1 MCYDNGGSM
10 YTFKDQVADA
20 LAGVALAAAFIW
32 LYAVASH
39 ADLMVT
45 GF

>member
-1 MCYDNGGSM
+1 M
-10 YTFKDQVADA
+10 YTIKDQVMDA
-20 LAGVALAAAFIW
+20 LAGVVLAGAFIW

-39 ADLMVT
+39 ADLTVT

>member
-1 MCYDNGGSM
+1 MCYDNGGTM

-20 LAGVALAAAFIW
+20 LAGIALAAAFIW
-32 LYAVASH
+32 LYAIASH

>member
-1 MCYDNGGSM
+1 M

-20 LAGVALAAAFIW
+20 LAGLALGAAFLW
-32 LYAVASH
+32 LYAAASY
-39 ADLMVT
+39 ADLATT

>member
-1 MCYDNGGSM
+1 MCYDIGGTM

-20 LAGVALAAAFIW
+20 CGGIALGAAFIW
-32 LYAVASH
+32 LYAVASR
-39 ADLMVT
+39 ADLAIV

>member
-1 MCYDNGGSM
+1 M

-20 LAGVALAAAFIW
+20 LAGLVLFGGFLW

>member
-1 MCYDNGGSM
+1 M
-10 YTFKDQVADA
+10 YTIKDQVADA

-39 ADLMVT
+39 ADLMVS

>member
-1 MCYDNGGSM
+1 M

>member
-1 MCYDNGGSM
+1 M

-20 LAGVALAAAFIW
+20 CAGLALGAAFLW

>member
-1 MCYDNGGSM
+1 M

-20 LAGVALAAAFIW
+20 CAGLALGAAFLW
-32 LYAVASH
+32 LYAVASY
-39 ADLMVT
+39 ADLATV